1 MGGRKRERKAAEEDT
16 SLAESDGPRRPDG
29 DEEESTALSINE
41 EMQRMLNQLREY
53 DFEDDCDSLTWEETE
68 ETLLL
73 WEDFSGY
80 ALAAAEAP
88 GEVTNLPAL
97 GPGSSSPGARPI
109 FPPAGPLQLCLPSV
123 AAIRHL
129 LPPRPQ
135 SLSPVLVLSLSS
147 FL

>member
-1 MGGRKRERKAAEEDT
+1 MSPPGRPPRTCPRPEPAAP
-16 SLAESDGPRRPDG
+16 APPA
-29 DEEESTALSINE
+29 ALTPGLPVS
-41 EMQRMLNQLREY
+41 RREY

-109 FPPAGPLQLCLPSV
+109 FPPASPSELCLPSV

-129 LPPRPQ
+129 LPARPQ
-135 SLSPVLVLSLSS
+135 SSSPVLVPSLSS